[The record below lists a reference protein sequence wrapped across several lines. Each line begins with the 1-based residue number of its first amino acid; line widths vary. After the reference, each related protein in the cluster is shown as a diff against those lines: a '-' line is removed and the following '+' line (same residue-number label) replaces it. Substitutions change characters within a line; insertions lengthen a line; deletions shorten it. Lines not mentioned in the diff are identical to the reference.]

1 MPSMEGSES
10 NAQVERLTAM
20 IKGRVQAVGYRA
32 FLQRHARD
40 LGLAGHA
47 ENLPDGRVEVLAE
60 GPRDALETLL
70 VHIRNGPTHAHV
82 DDVEVA
88 WGEAVGERGFHTY

>member
-1 MPSMEGSES
+1 MDGFEHTAPV
-10 NAQVERLTAM
+10 ARLTAM
-20 IKGRVQAVGYRA
+20 IKGRVQGVGYRA

-40 LGLAGHA
+40 LGIAGHV

-60 GPRDALETLL
+60 GPPEALEVLL
-70 VHIRNGPTHAHV
+70 VHIRNGPTHALV

-88 WGEAVGERGFHTY
+88 WGEAAGERGFHTY

>member
-1 MPSMEGSES
+1 MTRMDGSE
-10 NAQVERLTAM
+10 NAAQVARLTAM
-20 IKGRVQAVGYRA
+20 VKGRVQAVGYRA

-40 LGLAGHA
+40 LGLAGHV

-60 GPRDALETLL
+60 GPLEALETLL
-70 VHIRNGPTHAHV
+70 VHIRNGPTHALV
-82 DDVEVA
+82 DDVDVA